1 MIITSKC
8 IAWRERTMDD
18 ICLFCR
24 SKPTVRNRSL
34 CCSKQC
40 QRRLTATRAAAEN
53 NALRRRIITEG
64 FSLSEQHLFAE
75 SQKAMLSSDERALYY
90 RLVLDLVDGKP
101 TRVRFDETKNDP
113 KCRCIVFPEPHR
125 ATHVD
130 AKGFRRKGD
139 FFELRST
146 FEYPAVP
153 VTAFY
158 RVQLL
163 GVCVMGEPLD
173 YSAGGDF
180 DSDLYVQLPASPF
193 HSSEWKSAR
202 WGSTDE
208 APHRLRQKARLG
220 EDPQQKLL
228 RMVARA
234 EAQVK
239 REVAKSTPQ

>member
-1 MIITSKC
+1 MIITSKRT
-8 IAWRERTMDD
+8 AWRERTMND

-24 SKPTVRNRSL
+24 SKPTARNRSL

-40 QRRLTATRAAAEN
+40 QRRLTASRAAAEN
-53 NALRRRIITEG
+53 NELRRRIITDG

-75 SQKAMLSSDERALYY
+75 AQKAMLSRDERAFYY
-90 RLVLDLVDGKP
+90 RLILDLVDGKP
-101 TRVRFDETKNDP
+101 SRVRFDPDKHDP

-163 GVCVMGEPLD
+163 GVCVRGEPVD
-173 YSAGGDF
+173 YGTRGEH
-180 DSDLYVQLPASPF
+180 DSELYVQLPASPF

-202 WGSTDE
+202 WGSEDE
-208 APHRLRQKARLG
+208 AEHRLRQRARRG
-220 EDPQQKLL
+220 EDPQQKLM
-228 RMVARA
+228 RMFGGTQ
-234 EAQVK
+234 AQSK
-239 REVAKSTPQ
+239 RGVP